1 MIYHFIHQASSSNG
15 RMTSMP
21 SPKLRQAPWS
31 RLGTFLQPSQD
42 VTAWEPPRNSQGF
55 GHHKT
60 KQVKLSW
67 FWFALQPWKLIWNW
81 TNMTNC
87 NLQQK
92 TSSTRS
98 TPCSLSAEY
107 QWHTSLQSSLLFSW
121 GRRQFSKF
129 AMALRTKHL
138 RSSQHMQHIHGRIY
152 QWEFQDPKMEV
163 LYHIS
168 GHILLGISPEI

>member
-107 QWHTSLQSSLLFSW
+107 QWHTSLQSSLPF
-121 GRRQFSKF
+121 F
-129 AMALRTKHL
+129 MRTATILQVCYGPENKT
-138 RSSQHMQHIHGRIY
+138 SQIISAY
-152 QWEFQDPKMEV
+152 AAYPWEN
-163 LYHIS
+163 IS
-168 GHILLGISPEI
+168 MGIPGS